1 LPPNAS
7 TFYWRQTAANEL
19 FAASL
24 KKTPHSDSKTAP
36 AQTPIDNNKKT
47 PTSDNVGT
55 PAAPLPPKPPCNC
68 MCPLEQSTSG
78 TSQPAWTPE
87 AIDDSAAS
95 KPPTKQKTP
104 HSDTKTAPAQT
115 TIDNDNNT
123 TPTSDSVSAL
133 AAASSPART
142 FGILRVPKPPTKQKT
157 PHSDTKTAP
166 AQTIIDNDNNT
177 TPTSDNVSALG

>member
-1 LPPNAS
+1 MVRRRVLTLS
-7 TFYWRQTAANEL
+7 V
-19 FAASL
+19 
-24 KKTPHSDSKTAP
+24 HSFLQKCGDP
-36 AQTPIDNNKKT
+36 AQTPIGNNKKT

-55 PAAPLPPKPPCNC
+55 PAAPLHPKPACNC
-68 MCPLEQSTSG
+68 MCPLEQRASG
-78 TSQPAWTPE
+78 TSAIEWTTDV
-87 AIDDSAAS
+87 ADDSAAS
-95 KPPTKQKTP
+95 KPPPKKKTP
-104 HSDTKTAPAQT
+104 HSDPTTAPAQT

-166 AQTIIDNDNNT
+166 VLTTIDDDVT
-177 TPTSDNVSALG
+177 LRRCAPRRPEGARRPPPWHRFPGG